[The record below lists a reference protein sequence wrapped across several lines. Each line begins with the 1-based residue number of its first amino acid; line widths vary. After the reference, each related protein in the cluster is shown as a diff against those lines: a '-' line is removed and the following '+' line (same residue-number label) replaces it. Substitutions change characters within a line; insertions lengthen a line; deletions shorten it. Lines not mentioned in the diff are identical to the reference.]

1 MKFLSRTSLHGQLA
15 VLAVAGLAATGAHAQ
30 QAGDVVLGAGV
41 LRYAPQDKSSP
52 LRFTQPVERE
62 IPGSGS
68 DLRSATTLGL
78 NMHYFF
84 TDNWAVEGVL
94 GVPPRLKLEGAG
106 TLGPIGQ
113 LGSARLYAPTVL
125 AKYFF
130 GNPSDK
136 LRFSAGLGVT
146 YTRFGSTRLTPGLQ
160 NALGG
165 ALGIPPGASN
175 TTAKIDSK
183 FGAVLNVGV
192 NYAFTD
198 KLGMTFSLSYIPMK
212 TTATMT
218 TRVNGNAVAVSKAK
232 LTLDP
237 IVPFVYLTYKF

>member
-1 MKFLSRTSLHGQLA
+1 MTSISNFFKLCALA
-15 VLAVAGLAATGAHAQ
+15 LAALAATGAHAQ
-30 QAGDVVLGAGV
+30 KAGDVVLGAGV
-41 LRYAPQDKSSP
+41 LTYAPQDKSSS
-52 LRFTQPVERE
+52 LRFIEPVERE

-68 DLRSATTLGL
+68 KLHSATTVGF
-78 NMHYFF
+78 NAHYFV

-94 GVPPRLKLEGAG
+94 GLPPRIKLSGAG

-113 LGSARLYAPTVL
+113 LGTARLYAPTVM

-130 GNPSDK
+130 GNANDK
-136 LRFSAGLGVT
+136 LRFSAGLGVN
-146 YTRFGSTRLTPGLQ
+146 YSRFGSTRLSGGLQ

-165 ALGIPPGASN
+165 ALGLPAGASS
-175 TTAKIDSK
+175 TTAKIDNK

-192 NYAFTD
+192 NYAFTEN
-198 KLGMTFSLSYIPMK
+198 LGMTFSLSYIPMK

-218 TRVNGNAVAVSKAK
+218 TRVGDRTVAVSKAK

-237 IVPFVYLTYKF
+237 IVPFLYLTYKF

>member
-1 MKFLSRTSLHGQLA
+1 MKFLPRASLSFKLA
-15 VLAVAGLAATGAHAQ
+15 ALAVASLAASGAHAQ
-30 QAGDVVLGAGV
+30 KAGDVVLGAGALV
-41 LRYAPQDKSSP
+41 YAPQDKSST

-68 DLRSATTLGL
+68 SLGSATTLGL

-84 TDNWAVEGVL
+84 TDNVAVEGVL
-94 GVPPRLKLEGAG
+94 GIPPRLKLDGAG

-130 GNPSDK
+130 GNPTDK

-146 YTRFGSTRLTPGLQ
+146 YTRFGSTKLSGGLQ
-160 NALGG
+160 TALGG
-165 ALGIPPGASN
+165 ALGIPPGAST

-198 KLGMTFSLSYIPMK
+198 NLGLTFSLSYIPMK

-218 TRVNGNAVAVSKAK
+218 TRVNGNTVAVSKAK

-237 IVPFVYLTYKF
+237 IVPFLYLTYKF